1 MCYEQLNQLK
11 KFSSQ
16 EIPNNLNQI
25 DMEDYETQLNEAED
39 KIINQAKQIE
49 KLKSENEKLRKDKS
63 FYSEQWEKQSKETNL

>member
-1 MCYEQLNQLK
+1 
-11 KFSSQ
+11 
-16 EIPNNLNQI
+16 
-25 DMEDYETQLNEAED
+25 MEDYETQLNEAED

>member
-49 KLKSENEKLRKDKS
+49 KLKSENEKLRKDKA